1 MSIEELQSATESR
14 YEIEGFLAEG
24 GMGTVYTARHR
35 SLGSRVAIKVLPADV
50 ASSAVRLARFKREAA
65 LSANLSHPNI
75 VPVFEFDATEDL
87 AYLVMPFVDGET
99 LANRLTDK
107 GRVDYPTVRRMLRE
121 VASALGFA
129 HKREVVHRD
138 VKPAN
143 ILREEATGRWL
154 ITDFGIAHV
163 AGPTD
168 TEITQTG
175 TIIGTPAYMA
185 PEQRWGGKVDGRSDL
200 YSLAAVVFQCI
211 CGTATDYLAD
221 ELSKGR
227 AEIEKA
233 MRQAEPKITP
243 AIARA
248 LSWALEIKK
257 EERPETAEAWLAALE
272 EAEGTSSL
280 FKWAGA
286 AAIAALVLVGVMV
299 IRGEPEP
306 TTPATPTIAV
316 VPFEGTVDGDTGGL
330 VTELAQA
337 FDIQLQWLP
346 DYRVV
351 GPTVVR
357 QAIRDRYGSES
368 PDVGQ
373 RVQLARDSLGA
384 TVVLLGRVTGS
395 RDELQIT
402 VDLYDAD
409 GDPITRI
416 DSSGSAA
423 SLNALVS
430 GLSLDI
436 AKSLVGDVTGWGTLP
451 SNWAAVQAF
460 QQANRDLV
468 EGRYQ
473 AAVNGFGQVIS
484 IDSTFALA
492 HFKRMLATIWAARPS
507 QYSSQIGAALEA
519 ATEYSDSL
527 PPLSQQLLEAYQTL
541 LVQGDIRRADSLAKD
556 MADRNPQAETLFLLA
571 YVEFNFGALL
581 GKGPGEAAYYFQQS
595 LEYEPKFAMSLWHL
609 ATIAILREEND
620 LAEEYLDSLLNID
633 STSIWAEQALMAD
646 TLLFH
651 GGIGNIVESVNNL
664 SEGALELVGLTLGM
678 IDAPAAGDV
687 IARQALS
694 TLWRR
699 AANAADRS
707 LAFRMRMAERLAR
720 GKFASADSLL
730 REGRQ
735 TRVPQDEIDRWILLS
750 EIMSEI
756 TPLPSLGDSA
766 EQIAAARNLESNAAD
781 DAEAAWL
788 VARYHMLRDG
798 PEADRAISNLTR
810 IAQNPD
816 LSSPL
821 AHSLAQ
827 DIEAVNNRDAGN
839 AVAADSLWDV
849 ATDYYSVDELVF
861 GLTASLW
868 PLRLQRAEL
877 LLEQGNYGT
886 VLEIGRSFARMAGFV
901 DQVAWPKM
909 LELEFDAGIAAGDPA
924 SVQDAVAIIDKLI
937 NLLDD
942 ANGSGV
948 ELRDE
953 AIRKQQQQGR

>member
-35 SLGSRVAIKVLPADV
+35 ALGSRVAIKVLPADV

-99 LANRLTDK
+99 LANRLADK
-107 GRVDYPTVRRMLRE
+107 GRVDYSTVRRMLRE

-163 AGPTD
+163 AGRAD

-200 YSLAAVVFQCI
+200 YSLAAVVFQCV
-211 CGTATDYLAD
+211 CGTQTDYLAD

-227 AEIEKA
+227 TEIEKA
-233 MRQAEPKITP
+233 LRQAEPKVTP

-286 AAIAALVLVGVMV
+286 AAVAAVALIGVMV
-299 IRGEPEP
+299 IRGGPEP
-306 TTPATPTIAV
+306 TVAAAPTV
-316 VPFEGTVDGDTGGL
+316 VVFPFQGTVQDDAGGL
-330 VTELAQA
+330 ATDLAQA
-337 FDIQLQWLP
+337 FEIQLQWLP
-346 DYRVV
+346 GYRVI
-351 GPTVVR
+351 GPTVAG
-357 QAIRDRYGSES
+357 QAIRNRYGSQT

-384 TVVLLGRVTGS
+384 TVALLGRVAGT

-409 GDPITRI
+409 GDPITQI

-423 SLNALVS
+423 SLNSLVS
-430 GLSLDI
+430 GVSLGV
-436 AKSLVGDVTGWGTLP
+436 AESLVGDVTGWGTLP
-451 SNWAAVQAF
+451 SDWAAVQAYLE
-460 QQANRDLV
+460 ANRDLV

-473 AAVNGFGQVIS
+473 TAVNGFDQVIS
-484 IDSTFALA
+484 IDSTFAPA
-492 HFKRMLATIWAARPS
+492 HFKRMLATIWATRPS
-507 QYSSQIGAALEA
+507 QYSTRIDAALEA
-519 ATEYSDSL
+519 ATDYRDRL
-527 PPLSQQLLEAYQTL
+527 PPLSQQLLEAYETL
-541 LVQGDIRRADSLAKD
+541 LVRGDIRRADSLAKD
-556 MADRNPQAETLFLLA
+556 MAERNPQAETLFLLG
-571 YVEFNFGALL
+571 YVEFTFGALL
-581 GKGPGEAAYYFQQS
+581 HKDPGEAAYYFRQS
-595 LEYEPKFAMSLWHL
+595 LQHEPRFAMSLWHL
-609 ATIAILREEND
+609 AAIAMLQDEMG
-620 LAEEYLDSLLNID
+620 LARDYLERLLAVD

-646 TLLFH
+646 SVLFQ
-651 GGIGNIVESVNNL
+651 GGIMNVVQSVNNL
-664 SEGALELVGLTLGM
+664 SVGALELVALTLGM
-678 IDAPAAGDV
+678 IDAPPASDV
-687 IARQALS
+687 VSRTALNALS
-694 TLWRR
+694 RR
-699 AANAADRS
+699 AANAGDRRI
-707 LAFRMRMAERLAR
+707 AFRMMMAERLGR
-720 GKFASADSLL
+720 GRFDSADSLL
-730 REGRQ
+730 VEGRRA
-735 TRVPQDEIDRWILLS
+735 RVPQDEIDRWILL
-750 EIMSEI
+750 SEI

-766 EQIAAARNLESNAAD
+766 EQIAAARNLGNAAN
-781 DAEAAWL
+781 DAEAHWL
-788 VARYHMLRDG
+788 TARWQLMRDA
-798 PEADRAISNLTR
+798 PAADRSIRELRR
-810 IAQNPD
+810 IASDQD
-816 LSSPL
+816 LTSPL
-821 AHSLAQ
+821 ARSLAQ
-827 DIEAVNNRDAGN
+827 DIDAVTNLVDGN
-839 AVAADSLWDV
+839 AAAADSLWDI
-849 ATDYYSVDELVF
+849 ATDYYSVDEVVF
-861 GLTASLW
+861 GLAASLW

-877 LLEQGNYGT
+877 LLQQDNYGA
-886 VLEIGRSFARMAGFV
+886 VLEIGKSFARMAGFV

-924 SVQDAVAIIDKLI
+924 SVQDAVAIIDKLM

-953 AIRKQQQQGR
+953 AIRKQQQQGS